1 MDIKRY
7 IVIQGVLLKDKSI
20 VPIWDSRIKF
30 EKTEMFGNRI
40 EVEGERDYSHSVVE
54 CVFDLKTKQIF
65 PGIAIDIYPN
75 LSNHTHKID
84 NIVLFKDGAKNTLT
98 KIVDI
103 IFENYE
109 LSITKG
115 KKIDEW
121 QLTRFPKDL
130 VIDRDLMYAIKYWKP
145 TYILENGEKTDYG
158 MYLSLIDNLDYL
170 SK

>member
-30 EKTEMFGNRI
+30 EKTEMVGNRI
-40 EVEGERDYSHSVVE
+40 EVEGERDYFHSVVE

-65 PGIAIDIYPN
+65 PGINVDVYPN
-75 LSNHTHKID
+75 LPNLKHKIG
-84 NIVLFKDGAKNTLT
+84 NIVLFEYGSKNVLT

-103 IFENYE
+103 VFENYD

-115 KKIDEW
+115 KKIEEW
-121 QLTRFPKDL
+121 ELSRLPKDL
-130 VIDRDLMYAIKYWKP
+130 VVDRDSMYAIKYWKP
-145 TYILENGEKTDYG
+145 TYILENGKKTEYD
-158 MYLSLIDNLDYL
+158 MYLRLIENLDYL